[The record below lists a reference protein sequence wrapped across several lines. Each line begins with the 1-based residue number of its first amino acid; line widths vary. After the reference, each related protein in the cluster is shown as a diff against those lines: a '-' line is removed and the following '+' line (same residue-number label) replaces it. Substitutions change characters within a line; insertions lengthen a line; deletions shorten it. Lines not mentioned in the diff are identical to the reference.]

1 MRNKP
6 TITKKKGCSN
16 LIVGVIFAII
26 LLALIKSIN
35 DSPTTTNQ
43 VDSKTVNVAS
53 TQTVSPPVSTQT
65 PSTPQEF
72 VYEAAEKVYGDDLIS
87 VEFVDVDKN
96 APMLEVYCVFKD
108 NFTNKFRRDIFMKD
122 ASEFLHMI
130 SILQSDKKIDV
141 ESVFIHG
148 QTDFIDKYGNES
160 KGDAMQM
167 RIYTKELQ
175 KINWE
180 NISEINLEDLAVTFA
195 VHPLFRD

>member
-16 LIVGVIFAII
+16 RIVGVIFAII

-96 APMLEVYCVFKD
+96 L
-108 NFTNKFRRDIFMKD
+108 
-122 ASEFLHMI
+122 SL
-130 SILQSDKKIDV
+130 
-141 ESVFIHG
+141 IH
-148 QTDFIDKYGNES
+148 I
-160 KGDAMQM
+160 
-167 RIYTKELQ
+167 
-175 KINWE
+175 
-180 NISEINLEDLAVTFA
+180 
-195 VHPLFRD
+195 